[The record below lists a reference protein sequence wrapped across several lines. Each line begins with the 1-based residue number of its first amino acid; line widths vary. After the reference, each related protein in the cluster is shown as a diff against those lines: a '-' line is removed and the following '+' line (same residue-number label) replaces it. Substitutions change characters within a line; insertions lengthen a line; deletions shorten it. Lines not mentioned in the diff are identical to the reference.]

1 MTFQRTISAFNSPQI
16 PVRIKNTSGLEI
28 PPNSCVAIGENAN
41 LTPGVFTRPGTGF
54 GQGEFLVNVRRP
66 DATAVGSGSPSQF
79 LFTLDTPIGVGKEG
93 YATCS
98 LPTWAAVDSAIT
110 ARAAKVGP
118 VAGSFKL
125 GSVEGFYHVRDL
137 ITVGSDKYGLIEA
150 AAGGGGGS
158 AIIKTPGGGI
168 AARNTTTQVVGRA
181 DCVIQTINTSH
192 AIVATSPARSINV
205 CNLSSKP
212 IGGNRYGFAT
222 QEETGGRWVIT
233 VEDCFP

>member
-1 MTFQRTISAFNSPQI
+1 MTFQRSVSAFNSPQI

-66 DATAVGSGSPSQF
+66 DATSVGSGSPSQF

-150 AAGGGGGS
+150 AAGGGTKLFGFKITTAMTSGS
-158 AIIKTPGGGI
+158 GVCSLYKLKDTTYTTAI
-168 AARNTTTQVVGRA
+168 
-181 DCVIQTINTSH
+181 
-192 AIVATSPARSINV
+192 ATSVTIKGSGIFGNLALNIIGQCALDEGDYIV
-205 CNLSSKP
+205 TQAGCNP
-212 IGGNRYGFAT
+212 E
-222 QEETGGRWVIT
+222 QEYV
-233 VEDCFP
+233 

>member
-1 MTFQRTISAFNSPQI
+1 MTFQRTVSAFNSPQI

-66 DATAVGSGSPSQF
+66 DATSVGSGSPSQF

-125 GSVEGFYHVRDL
+125 GSVESFYHVRDL

-150 AAGGGGGS
+150 AAGGASLFGFKASSTIGTTSGTATIYQVDNMVFSGS
-158 AIIKTPGGGI
+158 AIATGAQLRASVLFGPLATDTIGYCVKSGDNYIVILPGCP
-168 AARNTTTQVVGRA
+168 VE
-181 DCVIQTINTSH
+181 
-192 AIVATSPARSINV
+192 
-205 CNLSSKP
+205 
-212 IGGNRYGFAT
+212 
-222 QEETGGRWVIT
+222 QEYI
-233 VEDCFP
+233 